1 MEKRML
7 LISYTLYPPEADVEK
22 IWALLERADS
32 YELDE
37 TSWLVY
43 TEESARWWYSQVN
56 QFLFEDDELTV
67 LEVVISDFVTDAQED
82 LQQWLASRQA

>member
-1 MEKRML
+1 MQKRML

-43 TEESARWWYSQVN
+43 SEESARWWYSQVN

-82 LQQWLASRQA
+82 LQQWLASRQG